1 MTTEDPFGPNAPLAQ
16 DPVARRRWLRL
27 IIALIV
33 LNALVLAGI
42 LAWRY
47 LRPERVEIEPHEPP
61 SVTTTTTGSSE
72 VAGPTAAGPSEDG
85 ESADGATVNDAPVG
99 EPTPA
104 IPREPV
110 TFLVMGSDT
119 RENLPED
126 LGITDELAGHRADVI
141 MIAAY
146 DGERVRI
153 LSLPRDL
160 QVAIQGSTRK
170 LNSAYSIDGPNPQ
183 LLFETVV
190 NETGIDIDYYIE
202 LDFAGFA
209 GIVDGLGGVELNFPY
224 PARDL
229 KSHLDVEA
237 GLQLVDGKTA
247 LAYARSRQYQEQRDG
262 TWVSVDADDLGRIG
276 RQQSLIFAMLAAAKR
291 LSVFDM
297 FSVSRVIRAVGR
309 HLLIDSRLS
318 DRQLVEFV
326 LEARKLDREDIEI
339 VALPVFERREDD
351 VSYLVA
357 NGEAAEAVYRSFRED
372 PTDPADGVALDEP
385 VRLRVLNGNG
395 GSGEATRWRTRL
407 DSEGFVV
414 VDVDDAGSFDFEDTV
429 VTVRADG
436 LEIGVM
442 IVDALGFG
450 EVKPGTVDE
459 GLDAV
464 VVIGADA
471 LGR

>member
-1 MTTEDPFGPNAPLAQ
+1 MTTEDPFDPNAPLYQ
-16 DPVARRRWLRL
+16 ESEARRRWLRL
-27 IIALIV
+27 IIALVV

-47 LRPERVEIEPHEPP
+47 LRPERVAIEPPEPRP
-61 SVTTTTTGSSE
+61 VATTTAGSSE
-72 VAGPTAAGPSEDG
+72 PGGPSAAVPSDRG
-85 ESADGATVNDAPVG
+85 ESAVGVSGDDAPAG
-99 EPTPA
+99 EPPPA
-104 IPREPV
+104 AREPV

-126 LGITDELAGHRADVI
+126 LGITDVLDGHRADVI
-141 MIAAY
+141 MIATY
-146 DGERVRI
+146 DGERVRL

-160 QVAIQGSTRK
+160 QVGVLGRTRK
-170 LNSAYSIDGPNPQ
+170 LNAAYSIDGPNPQ

-202 LDFAGFA
+202 LDFYGFA

-229 KSHLDVEA
+229 KSHLNVDA

-247 LAYARSRQYQEQRDG
+247 LAYARSRQYQEYRDG
-262 TWVSVDADDLGRIG
+262 TWVSVDANDLGRIG
-276 RQQSLIFAMLAAAKR
+276 RQQSLVFAMLAAAKR
-291 LSVFDM
+291 LSIFDM
-297 FSVSRVIRAVGR
+297 FSVSRVLRAVGQ
-309 HLLIDSRLS
+309 HLRVDSRLG

-326 LEARKLDREDIEI
+326 LEARRLDREDIEI
-339 VALPVFERREDD
+339 VALPVVERREDD
-351 VSYLVA
+351 VLYLVA
-357 NGEAAEAVYRSFRED
+357 DGDAAEAVYRSFRED
-372 PTDPADGVALDEP
+372 LADSSADVPLTAP

-395 GSGEATRWRTRL
+395 GSGEAGRWRARL
-407 DSEGFVV
+407 DGEAAFMV
-414 VDVDDAGSFDFEDTV
+414 VDVDDAGSFDFRDTV
-429 VTVRADG
+429 VMVRADD
-436 LEIGVM
+436 LEVGAM

>member
-1 MTTEDPFGPNAPLAQ
+1 MTTEDPLGQNTPPYQ
-16 DPVARRRWLRL
+16 ESVARRRWLRL
-27 IIALIV
+27 IIALVV

-42 LAWRY
+42 LVWRY
-47 LRPERVEIEPHEPP
+47 LSPERVEIEVPEQEPAT
-61 SVTTTTTGSSE
+61 VTTVGRSDPDAAS
-72 VAGPTAAGPSEDG
+72 APGPASGG
-85 ESADGATVNDAPVG
+85 ESPQDSSGDGLPAV

-104 IPREPV
+104 TLREPV

-119 RENLPED
+119 RENLPEE
-126 LGITDELAGHRADVI
+126 LGITDELSGHRADVI
-141 MIAAY
+141 MIATY
-146 DGERVRI
+146 DGERVRL

-160 QVAIQGSTRK
+160 QVGIEGRTRK
-170 LNSAYSIDGPNPQ
+170 LNAAYSIDGPNPQ

-224 PARDL
+224 AARDF
-229 KSHLDVEA
+229 KSHLNVEA

-247 LAYARSRQYQEQRDG
+247 LAYARSRQYQEYRDG
-262 TWVSVDADDLGRIG
+262 TWVSVDADDLGRIR
-276 RQQSLIFAMLAAAKR
+276 RQQSLIFAMLSAAKR
-291 LSVFDM
+291 LSAFDM
-297 FSVSRVIRAVGR
+297 FSVSRVLRAIGQ
-309 HLLIDSRLS
+309 HLRVDSRLS

-326 LEARKLDREDIEI
+326 LEARNLDSEDIEI
-339 VALPVFERREDD
+339 VALPVVERREDD

-357 NGEAAEAVYRSFRED
+357 DRDAAEEVYRSFRAD
-372 PTDPADGVALDEP
+372 MTDSSDSLPPLET
-385 VRLRVLNGNG
+385 RLRVLNGNG
-395 GSGEATRWRTRL
+395 GSGEAGRWRAIL
-407 DSEGFVV
+407 DQDGFTV

-429 VTVRADG
+429 VTVRADDLDTG
-436 LEIGVM
+436 LM

-450 EVKPGTVDE
+450 MVKPGSVDE

>member
-1 MTTEDPFGPNAPLAQ
+1 MTTEDPLGPDARAFQ
-16 DPVARRRWLRL
+16 DSEARRRWLRL
-27 IIALIV
+27 IIALV
-33 LNALVLAGI
+33 VVNSLVLAGI
-42 LAWRY
+42 LVWRF
-47 LRPERVEIEPHEPP
+47 LRPERVEIVPPEPGPVT
-61 SVTTTTTGSSE
+61 VTTSGRAPPDDQP
-72 VAGPTAAGPSEDG
+72 VAGPSEGGDSPEVVAGPDG
-85 ESADGATVNDAPVG
+85 PAA
-99 EPTPA
+99 EP
-104 IPREPV
+104 PRVVLDEPV
-110 TFLVMGSDT
+110 TFLVIGSDT
-119 RENLPED
+119 RESLPED
-126 LGITDELAGHRADVI
+126 LGITDELGGHRADVI

-146 DGERVRI
+146 DGLRVRL

-160 QVAIQGSTRK
+160 QVGIQGRIRK
-170 LNSAYSIDGPNPQ
+170 LNAAYSIDGPNPQ
-183 LLFETVV
+183 LLFDTVV

-202 LDFAGFA
+202 LDFFGFA
-209 GIVDGLGGVELNFPY
+209 GIVDGLGGVELHFPY

-247 LAYARSRQYQEQRDG
+247 LAYARSRQYQEYRHG
-262 TWVSVDADDLGRIG
+262 AWVSVDADDLGRIG

-297 FSVSRVIRAVGR
+297 FSVSRLLRAVGQ
-309 HLLIDSRLS
+309 HLRVDARLS
-318 DRQLVEFV
+318 DRQLVELV

-357 NGEAAEAVYRSFRED
+357 DGDAAEAVYASFRGELGD
-372 PTDPADGVALDEP
+372 SPAGAPLSGSA
-385 VRLRVLNGNG
+385 RLRVLNGNG
-395 GSGEATRWRTRL
+395 GTGEAAKWKETL
-407 DSEGFVV
+407 DREGFTV
-414 VDVDDAGSFDFEDTV
+414 VDTDDAGSFEFEATV
-429 VTVRADG
+429 VTVRADD

-450 EVKPGTVDE
+450 VVKPGTLDE

>member
-1 MTTEDPFGPNAPLAQ
+1 MTTEDPLDPDAPAYQ
-16 DPVARRRWLRL
+16 DSEARRRWLRL
-27 IIALIV
+27 IIALVV
-33 LNALVLAGI
+33 LNSLVLAGI
-42 LAWRY
+42 LGWRL
-47 LRPERVEIEPHEPP
+47 LRPDRVEIVPAEPRP
-61 SVTTTTTGSSE
+61 VTTTTTATPE
-72 VAGPTAAGPSEDG
+72 PEDRPVAAPSED
-85 ESADGATVNDAPVG
+85 ADFPEGDSVADDPAA
-99 EPTPA
+99 EPRVA
-104 IPREPV
+104 LDEPV
-110 TFLVMGSDT
+110 TFLVIGSDT
-119 RENLPED
+119 RENLPDD
-126 LGITDELAGHRADVI
+126 LGITDELGGHRADVI
-141 MIAAY
+141 MIAGY
-146 DGERVRI
+146 DGLRVRL

-160 QVAIQGSTRK
+160 QVGIQGRIRK
-170 LNSAYSIDGPNPQ
+170 LNAAYSIDGPNPQ
-183 LLFETVV
+183 LLYETVV

-202 LDFAGFA
+202 LDFFGFA
-209 GIVDGLGGVELNFPY
+209 GIVDGLGGVELYFPY

-237 GLQLVDGKTA
+237 GLQLADGKTA
-247 LAYARSRQYQEQRDG
+247 LAFARSRQYQEFRDG

-297 FSVSRVIRAVGR
+297 FSVSRVLRAVGQ
-309 HLLIDSRLS
+309 HLRVDARLS

-339 VALPVFERREDD
+339 VSLPVFERREDD

-357 NGEAAEAVYRSFRED
+357 DRESADAVYGSFRGD
-372 PTDPADGVALDEP
+372 LGDSPAGPPPSEP
-385 VRLRVLNGNG
+385 ARLRILNGNG
-395 GSGEATRWRTRL
+395 GSGEADRWSVEL
-407 DSEGFVV
+407 EDGGFVV

-429 VTVRADG
+429 VTVRAGD
-436 LEIGVM
+436 LDTGVM

-450 EVKPGTVDE
+450 QVRAGTLDE